1 MGARMEKLTLY
12 EVYGEDN
19 GRYPIHRGTF
29 INLRDACKYAVA
41 NSDKIT
47 YGLPNVYEVTW
58 SYDRENQE
66 MTCQRDTI
74 KPDMIY
80 YMNSI

>member
-1 MGARMEKLTLY
+1 MEKLTLY
-12 EVYGEDN
+12 EVYGEDT
-19 GRYPIHRGTF
+19 GRYPVHSGTF
-29 INLRDACKYAVA
+29 INLKDACKYAVA
-41 NSDKIT
+41 NSDKIA

-66 MTCQRDTI
+66 MTSESNKIESSQ
-74 KPDMIY
+74 IY